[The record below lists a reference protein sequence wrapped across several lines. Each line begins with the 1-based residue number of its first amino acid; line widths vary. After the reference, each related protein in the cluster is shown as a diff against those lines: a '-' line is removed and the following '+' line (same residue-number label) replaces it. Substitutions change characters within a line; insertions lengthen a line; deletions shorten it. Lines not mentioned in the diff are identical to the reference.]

1 MAIGE
6 KLALIEVNFESPL
19 REYILRYDL
28 GWVVSANTSLSH
40 RLREFKMCIV
50 NKPYTAHP
58 PKFAQY
64 QFYIKGQQGAVFLF
78 HMNEVRCE
86 VFQVIYKRDCSLQS
100 LSVEMVLG
108 KLRRLH

>member
-28 GWVVSANTSLSH
+28 GWVVSANNSLSH
-40 RLREFKMCIV
+40 RLREYKMCTSIV
-50 NKPYTAHP
+50 NRLYTAHP

-64 QFYIKGQQGAVFLF
+64 
-78 HMNEVRCE
+78 
-86 VFQVIYKRDCSLQS
+86 
-100 LSVEMVLG
+100 
-108 KLRRLH
+108 